1 MLEGLL
7 SQEIWV
13 RLGAFLG
20 VLALMTTL
28 ETIWPCRPRTWL
40 RSQRWPANLAMI
52 AVDSAVVRALFPT
65 AAVGIAWWA
74 QEQGLGLFPW
84 LGVPGWLALVASV
97 LLLDLTIYLQH
108 VAFHYIPPLW
118 RLHRM
123 HHSDV
128 DVDVTT
134 AGRFHPLEIVISMA
148 LKAVV
153 VIALGAPAAAV
164 LIFEV
169 LLNATSVFNHANLH
183 LPSALDRVLR
193 WIVVTPD
200 MHRIHH
206 SVIPRETNSNFGFN
220 LPWWDR
226 LFRTYRRLPEK
237 GYDGMTT
244 GLETFRHV
252 EDNRLL
258 ALLVQPFKA
267 PPVENRPNR
276 TRRAD

>member
-1 MLEGLL
+1 MLEAMLAG
-7 SQEIWV
+7 EVWV
-13 RLGAFLG
+13 RLGAFGG

-28 ETIWPCRPRTWL
+28 ESLWPCRPRTCL
-40 RSQRWPANLAMI
+40 RSQRWPANLAMV

-74 QEQGLGLFPW
+74 QDQGLGLWPW
-84 LGVPGWLALVASV
+84 LEVPGWFAIVASV
-97 LLLDLTIYLQH
+97 ILLDLAIYAQH
-108 VAFHYIPPLW
+108 IAFHYLPVLW

-134 AGRFHPLEIVISMA
+134 AGRFHPVEILISMGI
-148 LKAVV
+148 KAAV
-153 VIALGAPAAAV
+153 VIALGGPPVAV

-169 LLNATSVFNHANLH
+169 LLNATSVFNHANLQ
-183 LPSALDRVLR
+183 LPRPLDRVLR

-226 LFRTYRRLPEK
+226 LFHTYRKLPEK

-244 GLETFRHV
+244 GLEIYREV
-252 EDNRLL
+252 EDQRLL
-258 ALLVQPFKA
+258 SLLYQPFHE
-267 PPVENRPNR
+267 PP
-276 TRRAD
+276 RRD